1 MDTSAATVVVWRPL
15 MTPGSSARSGEDLR
29 RRVLAFVRKATPF
42 AYCDAC
48 LALRLEC
55 SLAEMAA
62 ALADLADGDAVLAR
76 APLLLRLRPHA
87 RDQRA
92 AGRTAALTSA
102 GAGSV
107 ATHALK
113 TSATLHAWAM
123 QPRGLNGGSA
133 SKISLMEPMH
143 DSLR

>member
-76 APLLLRLRPHA
+76 ARRSCYGC
-87 RDQRA
+87 
-92 AGRTAALTSA
+92 GRTREISALRD
-102 GAGSV
+102 GP
-107 ATHALK
+107 
-113 TSATLHAWAM
+113 
-123 QPRGLNGGSA
+123 PR
-133 SKISLMEPMH
+133 
-143 DSLR
+143 